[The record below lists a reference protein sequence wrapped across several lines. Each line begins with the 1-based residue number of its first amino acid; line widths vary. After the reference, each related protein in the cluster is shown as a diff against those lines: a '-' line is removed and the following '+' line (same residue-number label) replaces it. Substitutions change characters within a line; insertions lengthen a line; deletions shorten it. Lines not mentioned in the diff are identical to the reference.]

1 MDRRDA
7 LRTLAATLAVPR
19 LFDWESGPLVA
30 ALRPLMA
37 APVAPPPA
45 PAAPFAFQFFTT
57 PQVALVDELTE
68 IVIPATDTPGAR
80 AARVV
85 EFMDVLLAEWA
96 NDNDRL
102 VFTRGMADIEARA
115 QAAGGASFVALPADA
130 RVAICRTLDDELT
143 ALRTANAA
151 WQKSGR
157 TLPRPRDHRSLF
169 WHHVRQH
176 TVSGYYTSEVGWTLE
191 RKNRIMPMTYDPR
204 RPVAGR

>member
-7 LRTLAATLAVPR
+7 LRSLAATLAAPR
-19 LFDWESGPLVA
+19 FFDWGSGPLVE
-30 ALRPLMA
+30 ALRPLLEAQSASA
-37 APVAPPPA
+37 APAPPY
-45 PAAPFAFQFFTT
+45 AFQFFTP
-57 PQVALVDELTE
+57 PQVALVDELSE
-68 IVIPATDTPGAR
+68 LVIPATDTPGAR
-80 AARVV
+80 AAKVV
-85 EFMDVLLAEWA
+85 EFMDLLLAEWA

-102 VFTRGMADIEARA
+102 IFTRGMADVEARA
-115 QAAGGASFVALPADA
+115 QAAGGTSFVALPMDA
-130 RVAICRTLDDELT
+130 RIAICRTLDDELT

-191 RKNRIMPMTYDPR
+191 RKNRIMPMTFDPR
-204 RPVAGR
+204 RPVEGR